1 MQSMVH
7 PKNTQDMFDDNRK
20 YVDNTNIKSKKQIMI
35 GD

>member
-7 PKNTQDMFDDNRK
+7 PKNAQDMFDDNRK